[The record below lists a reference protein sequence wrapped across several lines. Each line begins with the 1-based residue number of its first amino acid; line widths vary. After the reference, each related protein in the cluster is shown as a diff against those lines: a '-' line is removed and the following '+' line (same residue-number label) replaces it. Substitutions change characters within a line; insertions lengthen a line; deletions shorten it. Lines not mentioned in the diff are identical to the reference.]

1 MAAKNEDERDIQTEL
16 ETLWNRVSGGVD
28 RTTDKIEKGIIS
40 ALNKIGLGKLRAADV
55 ERVFKVAQSIEAHQR
70 QMALAE
76 IRAKSAELNTLK
88 ANLSDIIKTD

>member
-1 MAAKNEDERDIQTEL
+1 MAKNGESDRDIQKDL
-16 ETLWNRVSGGVD
+16 ESLWNAVSGGVD
-28 RTTDKIEKGIIS
+28 RTTDKIEKGIVS
-40 ALNKIGLGKLRAADV
+40 ALNKIGLGKLKADDV
-55 ERVFKVAQSIEAHQR
+55 EKVFKIANAIEAHQR